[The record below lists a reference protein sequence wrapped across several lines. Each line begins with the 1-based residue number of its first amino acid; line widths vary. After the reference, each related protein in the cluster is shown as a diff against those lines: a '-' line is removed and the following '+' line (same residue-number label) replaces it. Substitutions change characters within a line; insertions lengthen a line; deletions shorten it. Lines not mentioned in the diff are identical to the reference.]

1 MKILKQTF
9 NRLVRFV
16 ASLDFSTTVC
26 VTAATGCM
34 LVLYGGVYE
43 AKAQLDLLHRAG
55 RVALDAYLTH
65 VTAHRLPLAA
75 FMMESLTG
83 RCEAYGAF
91 LRGAG
96 FWGVLV
102 LPPLVAVLVLLARC
116 NVKTRSQTLA

>member
-43 AKAQLDLLHRAG
+43 AKARLDLLHRAG

-75 FMMESLTG
+75 FMIESLTG
-83 RCEAYGAF
+83 HCEAYGAF
-91 LRGAG
+91 FAAPGS
-96 FWGVLV
+96 GVCLS
-102 LPPLVAVLVLLARC
+102 LPRSWPRLSCSLA
-116 NVKTRSQTLA
+116 AM